1 MENGAIFT
9 GWSFGSSLA
18 ATGEVVFNTAM
29 CGYQEALSD
38 PSYTGQILVLTAP
51 EIGNYGVNPEDVESR
66 SIAVRGLVIRE
77 LARVPA
83 NYRAE
88 GGLAAWLEEKGVPGI
103 WGVDTRAIVRMLRDH
118 GAMRGVIESDQS
130 VSDRSLVDRAR
141 SAPPMSGCNLAAEVS
156 PQSEGDMERES
167 RSVAKRRR
175 SIAQPCVSRAC
186 PRLWGQSKHLQA
198 SARTRLCNTVRGA
211 RSLAVCD

>member
-83 NYRAE
+83 NY
-88 GGLAAWLEEKGVPGI
+88 
-103 WGVDTRAIVRMLRDH
+103 
-118 GAMRGVIESDQS
+118 
-130 VSDRSLVDRAR
+130 
-141 SAPPMSGCNLAAEVS
+141 
-156 PQSEGDMERES
+156 
-167 RSVAKRRR
+167 
-175 SIAQPCVSRAC
+175 
-186 PRLWGQSKHLQA
+186 
-198 SARTRLCNTVRGA
+198 
-211 RSLAVCD
+211 